1 MSVSGEVAEQL
12 SLFGS
17 GGIDLARLR
26 LVRQG
31 LGRGSRSRGTEKAY
45 ACDWRQFRRWC
56 GDAGRPSLPASS
68 DTVMLY
74 VTWLLTERGRR
85 AATAARHVAAV
96 ADAHRSAG
104 LANPVSGEVRDV
116 VTAVRRVRS
125 EVPRGKV
132 AMEPS
137 LLRECALGCDVR
149 TALGLRDR
157 ALLVLG
163 FATSL
168 RRSELCRLN
177 LADISFEQEGVAVMV
192 RRSKTDQLGR
202 GRVLGVWPGK
212 RAATDPVRVLKA
224 WIRARGDWDGP
235 LFARVQTGDVITRR
249 GITGD
254 AVADAV
260 KRAVQRAGRRPAA
273 YGAHSLRAGAVT
285 ASAEIGR
292 SDQEIMGLSGHASAA
307 VMRMY
312 VRRVRLFAGRNP
324 LAGVL

>member
-1 MSVSGEVAEQL
+1 
-12 SLFGS
+12 
-17 GGIDLARLR
+17 
-26 LVRQG
+26 
-31 LGRGSRSRGTEKAY
+31 
-45 ACDWRQFRRWC
+45 
-56 GDAGRPSLPASS
+56 
-68 DTVMLY
+68 
-74 VTWLLTERGRR
+74 
-85 AATAARHVAAV
+85 
-96 ADAHRSAG
+96 
-104 LANPVSGEVRDV
+104 
-116 VTAVRRVRS
+116 
-125 EVPRGKV
+125 
-132 AMEPS
+132 MEPS